1 MDFLLSLTQIEKK
14 EQPIFEAGTRRN
26 SYFKLPHVQS
36 TIYVIID
43 RTLIDTRIIFLY
55 SSAHA
60 YASFTYVHSSLRAE
74 MLQRSRYVSYN
85 NKQLLAFSARN
96 TYKGKIQSAT
106 SALKY
111 HVVLCQVP

>member
-1 MDFLLSLTQIEKK
+1 
-14 EQPIFEAGTRRN
+14 
-26 SYFKLPHVQS
+26 
-36 TIYVIID
+36 
-43 RTLIDTRIIFLY
+43 
-55 SSAHA
+55 
-60 YASFTYVHSSLRAE
+60 